1 MCSSLLTFEYSIWL
15 LFLVNGFRGAIMA
28 SLLPYVTS
36 EWQLHSLLNVV
47 GIVSSSM
54 TAAVYIPMAK
64 VLDVWGRAEGFL
76 LMLSF
81 SVIGLAIAAG
91 SQNLPTFCAAQVGVY
106 DGRGT
111 IKTLISDLGLLLNR
125 QLRSHLCHLCSRSR
139 CDQPPK
145 SRIGLCIHLF
155 ALHDYSIRW
164 FQGR

>member
-1 MCSSLLTFEYSIWL
+1 MDVLTAEYSIWT
-15 LFLVNGFRGAIMA
+15 LFLINGFRGAIMA

-81 SVIGLAIAAG
+81 SVVGLAIAAG
-91 SQNLPTFCAAQVGVY
+91 SQNLPTFCAAQV
-106 DGRGT
+106 
-111 IKTLISDLGLLLNR
+111 
-125 QLRSHLCHLCSRSR
+125 R
-139 CDQPPK
+139 CQQ
-145 SRIGLCIHLF
+145 
-155 ALHDYSIRW
+155 YT
-164 FQGR
+164 

>member
-1 MCSSLLTFEYSIWL
+1 
-15 LFLVNGFRGAIMA
+15 MA

-81 SVIGLAIAAG
+81 SVVGLAIAAG
-91 SQNLPTFCAAQVGVY
+91 AQNLPTFCAAQV
-106 DGRGT
+106 
-111 IKTLISDLGLLLNR
+111 SDDVI
-125 QLRSHLCHLCSRSR
+125 RSSPRKC
-139 CDQPPK
+139 
-145 SRIGLCIHLF
+145 
-155 ALHDYSIRW
+155 
-164 FQGR
+164 